1 MKQDEMIS
9 YIRNRRKNN
18 KKSRTPKKQSSLISS
33 SNIVGTNAKTTT
45 PTFETSTLVKGK
57 SSLST
62 NFVYDRTKFNQ
73 VGTPRAEDTAAK
85 WTKKKK
91 NQLQLQKPAPVM
103 MPGYD
108 AVTGMRGE
116 RLSTEKRHGVDPTT
130 NKSLKGVRTEGD
142 HIASLFTVQ
151 QMVTPPSNLSTDF
164 VKNKWKV
171 REGGTESLSPT
182 QMKGLYLTDHIQITS
197 KKANRAKGAKRIA
210 DYKKQGGWGG
220 QGLVTRD
227 IAVKQAQGYH
237 DSLLEVAKNFG
248 KRGGFSRED
257 SQAYSEITGKQADP
271 LLDGSNPEFSPPST
285 KRNITGFDKKVN
297 KTPVHRTVKQPE
309 ISKQTKSQRDD
320 IRANNKMNRYKVH
333 INSIGGLWSTVV
345 KSMMKS
351 LKKHVVE

>member
-18 KKSRTPKKQSSLISS
+18 KKSPTPKKQSSLISS
-33 SNIVGTNAKTTT
+33 SNVVGTNVKKTT

-62 NFVYDRTKFNQ
+62 NFVYDRTLFNQ
-73 VGTPRAEDTAAK
+73 IGTPRAEDTAAK
-85 WTKKKK
+85 WAKKKK

-103 MPGYD
+103 MDGYD
-108 AVTGMRGE
+108 AVTGSYTKRS
-116 RLSTEKRHGVDPTT
+116 STEKRYGVDPTT

-151 QMVTPPSNLSTDF
+151 QMVTPPSDLSTDF

-220 QGLVTRD
+220 QGLVSRD

-237 DSLLEVAKNFG
+237 DSLLGVAKEFG

-257 SQAYSEITGKQADP
+257 SQAYTEITGKQADP

-285 KRNITGFDKKVN
+285 KQNITGFSPKVN
-297 KTPVHRTVKQPE
+297 KKPVHRTIKQPE

-320 IRANNKMNRYKVH
+320 IRANDKMNRYKVH

>member
-1 MKQDEMIS
+1 MMDQYDSLTGGYSKQ
-9 YIRNRRKNN
+9 
-18 KKSRTPKKQSSLISS
+18 P
-33 SNIVGTNAKTTT
+33 
-45 PTFETSTLVKGK
+45 
-57 SSLST
+57 
-62 NFVYDRTKFNQ
+62 
-73 VGTPRAEDTAAK
+73 
-85 WTKKKK
+85 
-91 NQLQLQKPAPVM
+91 
-103 MPGYD
+103 
-108 AVTGMRGE
+108 
-116 RLSTEKRHGVDPTT
+116 STEKRYGVDPTT

-220 QGLVTRD
+220 QGLVSRD

-285 KRNITGFDKKVN
+285 KRNITGFDSFGDVR
-297 KTPVHRTVKQPE
+297 KTKEKIRT
-309 ISKQTKSQRDD
+309 I
-320 IRANNKMNRYKVH
+320 
-333 INSIGGLWSTVV
+333 
-345 KSMMKS
+345 
-351 LKKHVVE
+351 